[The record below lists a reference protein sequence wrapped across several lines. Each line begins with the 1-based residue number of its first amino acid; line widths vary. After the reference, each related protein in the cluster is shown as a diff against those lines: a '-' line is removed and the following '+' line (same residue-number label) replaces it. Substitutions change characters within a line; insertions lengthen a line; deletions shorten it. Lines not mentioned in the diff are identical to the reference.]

1 MATIKVNFEDQ
12 GQDLLFFVVDT
23 TTLIVTEAGPYHND
37 IYKDSQVKSQ
47 IIEGRFI
54 TIKNEYGIQ
63 QIKYPI
69 TNIELYE
76 KVITA

>member
-12 GQDLLFFVVDT
+12 GQDLLYFVIDSTSLV
-23 TTLIVTEAGPYHND
+23 VTEAGPFHND

-47 IIEGRFI
+47 VIEGRYI
-54 TIKNEYGIQ
+54 TINNQYGIQ

-69 TNIELYE
+69 I
-76 KVITA
+76 KIDVINDKN